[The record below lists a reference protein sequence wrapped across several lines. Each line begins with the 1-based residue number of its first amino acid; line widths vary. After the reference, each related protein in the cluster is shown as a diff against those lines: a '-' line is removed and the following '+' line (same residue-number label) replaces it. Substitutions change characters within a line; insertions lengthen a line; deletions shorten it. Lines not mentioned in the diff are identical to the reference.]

1 MLSLEQ
7 LYKLAIA
14 YLLKS
19 MTTPSNILANNL
31 KDAYRVCNV
40 IPLQDKDLERYYV
53 DLSQSRK
60 TNAINKISIILQ
72 DQAAGDFSTIL
83 FTGHRGCGK
92 STELRQIQEQWED
105 DYQVIYVDALLET
118 DINDAKYTDIYLI
131 VIKWIEFE
139 LRKHGL
145 KFDNELLSSFEEW
158 FKEITEETV
167 DSVDKSISV
176 KGELTLSAK
185 NSLTGILPIAP
196 PPFLAK
202 LLVMLLGQVKDSKQ
216 RKKTIRD
223 TLSKDFSRLKTD
235 VNLLLDDGLKKWRKK
250 FPKSKGFLM
259 VFDNLDR
266 CPVDTANHLFFDYA
280 AQLSELHCTIVYTV
294 PISVVYSPKNVNN
307 AFANYHII
315 PMINIYDYDP
325 QNPSQ
330 KEPEFSLKGLNAVIS
345 LIEKR
350 IDVDAIFESR
360 QGLLELAKYSGGHV
374 RQMMQLVRVA
384 IENARA
390 RRLTKV
396 ADEDITYAI
405 NYEQFNFERVIP
417 DEHYPVLVK
426 VYLEKNAPRDE
437 IGQLMLSNISVL
449 EYNGL
454 HRWNY
459 LNPVVIRSRLF
470 KRALEDYRAKNP

>member
-1 MLSLEQ
+1 
-7 LYKLAIA
+7 
-14 YLLKS
+14 
-19 MTTPSNILANNL
+19 MTTSSFPLADNL
-31 KDAYRVCNV
+31 KDAYRVCDV
-40 IPLQDKDLERYYV
+40 VPLQDEQLKRYYV
-53 DLSQSRK
+53 DLSESRK
-60 TNAINKISIILQ
+60 TSAIAKISMILK
-72 DQAAGDFSTIL
+72 DQESTDFRTIL

-92 STELRQIQEQWED
+92 STELKQIQRQWED
-105 DYQVIYVDALLET
+105 EYQVIYIDAMLET
-118 DINDAKYTDIYLI
+118 DINDAEYTDIYLI
-131 VIKWIEFE
+131 AIKWVEFE

-145 KFDNELLSSFEEW
+145 KFDAELLSSFEEW
-158 FKEITEETV
+158 FKEVTNETV
-167 DSVDKSISV
+167 ESVERAISME
-176 KGELTLSAK
+176 GEVTLNTETSF
-185 NSLTGILPIAP
+185 LGIV

-202 LLVMLLGQVKDSKQ
+202 LVLKLLAQVKASHQ
-216 RKKTIRD
+216 GKKVVRQ
-223 TLSKDFSRLKTD
+223 TLLKDVSRLKSYT
-235 VNLLLDDGLKKWRKK
+235 NLLLDDGLKKWQKK
-250 FPKSKGFLM
+250 FPKCKGFLL

-266 CPVDTANHLFFDYA
+266 CPVNIANHLFFDYA
-280 AQLSELHCTIVYTV
+280 AQLKELHCTIVYTV

-426 VYLEKNAPRDE
+426 VYLGKNAPRNE
-437 IGQLMLSNISVL
+437 IGQLMLSNISIL

>member
-1 MLSLEQ
+1 
-7 LYKLAIA
+7 
-14 YLLKS
+14 
-19 MTTPSNILANNL
+19 MTTLPNSLAANL
-31 KDAYRVCNV
+31 KDAYRVCDV
-40 IPLQDKDLERYYV
+40 VPLQDEQLKRYYV
-53 DLSQSRK
+53 DLSESRK
-60 TNAINKISIILQ
+60 TSAIAKISMILK
-72 DQAAGDFSTIL
+72 DQESTDFRTIL

-92 STELRQIQEQWED
+92 STELKQIQRQWED
-105 DYQVIYVDALLET
+105 EYQVIYIDAMLET
-118 DINDAKYTDIYLI
+118 DINDAEYTDIYLI
-131 VIKWIEFE
+131 AIKWVEFE

-145 KFDNELLSSFEEW
+145 KFDAELLSSFEEW
-158 FKEITEETV
+158 FKEVTNETV
-167 DSVDKSISV
+167 ESVERAISME
-176 KGELTLSAK
+176 GEATL
-185 NSLTGILPIAP
+185 NTETTFLGIV

-202 LLVMLLGQVKDSKQ
+202 LVLKLLAQVKASHQ
-216 RKKTIRD
+216 GKKVVRQ
-223 TLSKDFSRLKTD
+223 TLLKDVSRLKSYT
-235 VNLLLDDGLKKWRKK
+235 NLLLDDGLKKWQKK
-250 FPKSKGFLM
+250 FPKCKGFLL

-266 CPVDTANHLFFDYA
+266 CPVNIANHLFFDYA
-280 AQLSELHCTIVYTV
+280 AQLKELHCTIVYTV

-330 KEPEFSLKGLNAVIS
+330 KEPEFSFKGLNAVIS

-437 IGQLMLSNISVL
+437 IGQLMLSNISIL

>member
-1 MLSLEQ
+1 
-7 LYKLAIA
+7 
-14 YLLKS
+14 
-19 MTTPSNILANNL
+19 MTTSSFPLADNL
-31 KDAYRVCNV
+31 KDAYRVCDV
-40 IPLQDKDLERYYV
+40 VPLQDEQLKRYYV
-53 DLSQSRK
+53 DLSESRK
-60 TNAINKISIILQ
+60 TSAIAKISMILK
-72 DQAAGDFSTIL
+72 DQESTDFRTIL

-92 STELRQIQEQWED
+92 STELKQIQRQWED
-105 DYQVIYVDALLET
+105 EYQVIYIDAMLET
-118 DINDAKYTDIYLI
+118 DINDAEYTDIYLI
-131 VIKWIEFE
+131 AIKWVEFE

-145 KFDNELLSSFEEW
+145 KFDAELLSSFEEW
-158 FKEITEETV
+158 FKEVTNETV
-167 DSVDKSISV
+167 ESVERAISME
-176 KGELTLSAK
+176 GEVTLNTETSF
-185 NSLTGILPIAP
+185 LGIV

-202 LLVMLLGQVKDSKQ
+202 LVLKLLAQVKASHQ
-216 RKKTIRD
+216 GKKVVRQ
-223 TLSKDFSRLKTD
+223 TLLKDVSRLKSYT
-235 VNLLLDDGLKKWRKK
+235 NLLLDDGLKKWQKK
-250 FPKSKGFLM
+250 FPKCKGFLL

-266 CPVDTANHLFFDYA
+266 CPVNIANHLFFDYA
-280 AQLSELHCTIVYTV
+280 AQLKELHCTIVYTV

-426 VYLEKNAPRDE
+426 VYLGKNAPRNE
-437 IGQLMLSNISVL
+437 IGQLMLSNISIL

-459 LNPVVIRSRLF
+459 LNPVVIRSRVF

>member
-1 MLSLEQ
+1 
-7 LYKLAIA
+7 
-14 YLLKS
+14 
-19 MTTPSNILANNL
+19 MTTLAKAANL
-31 KDAYRVCNV
+31 KDAYRVCDV
-40 IPLQDKDLERYYV
+40 VPLQDEQLKRYYV
-53 DLSQSRK
+53 DLSESRK
-60 TNAINKISIILQ
+60 TSAIAKISMILK
-72 DQAAGDFSTIL
+72 DQESTDFRTIL

-92 STELRQIQEQWED
+92 STELKQIQQQWED
-105 DYQVIYVDALLET
+105 EYQVIYIDAMLET
-118 DINDAKYTDIYLI
+118 DINDAEYTDIYLI
-131 VIKWIEFE
+131 AIKWVEFE

-145 KFDNELLSSFEEW
+145 KFDAELLSSFEEW
-158 FKEITEETV
+158 FKEVTNETV
-167 DSVDKSISV
+167 ESVERAISME
-176 KGELTLSAK
+176 GEVTLNTETSF
-185 NSLTGILPIAP
+185 LGIV

-202 LLVMLLGQVKDSKQ
+202 LILKLLAQVKASHQ
-216 RKKTIRD
+216 GKKVVRQ
-223 TLSKDFSRLKTD
+223 TLLKDVSRLKSYT
-235 VNLLLDDGLKKWRKK
+235 NLLLDDGLKKWQKK
-250 FPKSKGFLM
+250 FPKCKGFLL

-266 CPVDTANHLFFDYA
+266 CPVNIANHLFFDYA
-280 AQLSELHCTIVYTV
+280 AQLKELHCTIVYTV

-396 ADEDITYAI
+396 ADEDITYAV

-437 IGQLMLSNISVL
+437 IGQLMLSNISIL